1 MLNNIIHYYTGQPLG
16 RIKHDTDRDF
26 FMSAEGPN
34 STASQTRCWRCST
47 S

>member
-26 FMSAEGPN
+26 FMSAEGAKQYGIADEVL
-34 STASQTRCWRCST
+34 TLLDK
-47 S
+47 